1 VSGVATEGKFD
12 RDPMTAAPS
21 PDSRAAWLRLA
32 VTILIATI
40 GGVGMWSVV
49 VALPA
54 VQTEFG
60 VPRAEASL
68 AFTLAMVG
76 GATGGVA
83 MGRLLDRA
91 GILPVLLVGA
101 VLLAVGYVGAAY
113 AGSFPAYALAHVV
126 IGFGSSIALGPLMA
140 DISHWFI
147 RRRGVAVTLTSAG
160 NYVAGTVWS
169 PVVQHFIASVG
180 WRSTHAGIGIASG
193 VAIVLI
199 GVIGMR
205 GRAPDARA
213 VVNATNGNAATG
225 ALGLSFLSLQILLC
239 VASVCCCVAMSMPQ
253 VHIVAYC
260 GDLGYGVAQ
269 GADMLAVMMAAGI
282 VSRIGSGFIADRVG
296 GLRTLLLGSVLQGTA
311 LALYLFYNGLVSLYV
326 VSALF
331 GLFQGGIVP
340 SYAIIVRE
348 YFPPQQAGARVGV
361 VLMTSMFGM
370 ALGGWLSGL
379 IFDLTGSYAAAFLNG
394 LGFNAIN
401 IAIVLWLLSRRR
413 RTGLAYA

>member
-1 VSGVATEGKFD
+1 
-12 RDPMTAAPS
+12 
-21 PDSRAAWLRLA
+21 
-32 VTILIATI
+32 
-40 GGVGMWSVV
+40 V

-54 VQTEFG
+54 VQAAFG
-60 VPRAEASL
+60 VARAEASL
-68 AFTLAMVG
+68 AFTLTMVG
-76 GATGGVA
+76 GAIGGVS

-101 VLLAVGYVGAAY
+101 TLLAIGYVGAAF
-113 AGSFPAYALAHVV
+113 AGTFAAYAAAHAV

-140 DISHWFI
+140 DISHWFV

-169 PVVQHFIASVG
+169 PVVQHLIASVG
-180 WRSTHAGIGIASG
+180 WRSTHAGIGVASAAAIIV
-193 VAIVLI
+193 VALVA
-199 GVIGMR
+199 MR

-213 VVNATNGNAATG
+213 APDAVAGGGAAG
-225 ALGLSFLSLQILLC
+225 ALGLSFFSLQILLC

-282 VSRIGSGFIADRVG
+282 VSRIGSGFIADQFG
-296 GLRTLLLGSVLQGTA
+296 GLRTLLLGSLLQGTA
-311 LALYLFYNGLVSLYV
+311 LALYLFYDGLVSLYV

-348 YFPPQQAGARVGV
+348 YFPPQQAGARVGT
-361 VLMTSMFGM
+361 VLMTSMLGM

-379 IFDLTGSYAAAFLNG
+379 IFDLTGSYSAAFLNG
-394 LGFNAIN
+394 LGFNAVN
-401 IAIVLWLLSRRR
+401 GAIVLWLLSRRR
-413 RTGLAYA
+413 AGVAYA